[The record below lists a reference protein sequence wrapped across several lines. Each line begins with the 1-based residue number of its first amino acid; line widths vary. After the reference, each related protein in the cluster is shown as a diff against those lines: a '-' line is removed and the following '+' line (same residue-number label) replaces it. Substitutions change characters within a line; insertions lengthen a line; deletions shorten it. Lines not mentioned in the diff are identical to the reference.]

1 MSNKEIIS
9 EALNLPLADRLFIVN
24 KLVESFNPM
33 NSKVEKNWIDEV
45 NNRKKLLAA
54 GKLETV
60 SYKEFFGKDR
70 IFKVSQALSDG
81 YR

>member
-45 NNRKKLLAA
+45 NNRKKLLEA

-60 SYKEFFGKDR
+60 SYKEFFGED
-70 IFKVSQALSDG
+70 
-81 YR
+81 

>member
-33 NSKVEKNWIDEV
+33 NTEVEKKWLDEI
-45 NNRKKLLAA
+45 NQRETLLEA
-54 GKLETV
+54 GELKTL
-60 SYKEFFGKDR
+60 SYREFFGEN
-70 IFKVSQALSDG
+70 
-81 YR
+81 

>member
-1 MSNKEIIS
+1 MSKKEIIS
-9 EALNLPLADRLFIVN
+9 KVLNLPLPDRLFIVN

-45 NNRKKLLAA
+45 NNRKKLLEA

-60 SYKEFFGKDR
+60 SYKEFFGED
-70 IFKVSQALSDG
+70 
-81 YR
+81 

>member
-1 MSNKEIIS
+1 MSNKEIIF

-33 NSKVEKNWIDEV
+33 NTEIEKKWIDEV
-45 NNRKKLLAA
+45 SNRKKLLEI

-60 SYKEFFGKDR
+60 SYSEFFDEN
-70 IFKVSQALSDG
+70 
-81 YR
+81 

>member
-9 EALNLPLADRLFIVN
+9 QVLTLPLDDRLFIVN

-33 NSKVEKNWIDEV
+33 DSEVEKKWLDEV
-45 NNRKKLLAA
+45 VNRKKLLDA

-60 SYKEFFGKDR
+60 SYSEFFGEN
-70 IFKVSQALSDG
+70 
-81 YR
+81 

>member
-33 NSKVEKNWIDEV
+33 DTEIEKKWIEEV
-45 NNRKKLLAA
+45 NNRKKLLEE
-54 GKLETV
+54 GKLETL
-60 SYKEFFGKDR
+60 SYEEFFDEN
-70 IFKVSQALSDG
+70 
-81 YR
+81 

>member
-33 NSKVEKNWIDEV
+33 NSEVEKNWIEEV
-45 NNRKKLLAA
+45 NDRKKLLEA

-60 SYKEFFGKDR
+60 SYKEFFGEN
-70 IFKVSQALSDG
+70 
-81 YR
+81 

>member
-1 MSNKEIIS
+1 MSNTEIIV

-33 NSKVEKNWIDEV
+33 NTVIEKKWLDEV
-45 NNRKKLLAA
+45 SNRKKLLEL

-60 SYKEFFGKDR
+60 SYSEFFDEN
-70 IFKVSQALSDG
+70 
-81 YR
+81 

>member
-1 MSNKEIIS
+1 MSKKEIIS
-9 EALNLPLADRLFIVN
+9 KALNLPLPDRLFIVN

-45 NNRKKLLAA
+45 NNRKKLLEA

-60 SYKEFFGKDR
+60 SYKEFFGED
-70 IFKVSQALSDG
+70 
-81 YR
+81 